1 MEEKM
6 GMYDWLTIATRGIRF
21 KPDREAVRNELR
33 EHMYDKIDDLRR
45 LFPDMTFE
53 EAQERAIRDMGD
65 PNEIGKALAKIHKPL
80 LGWLWRLSRVALWAA
95 AALMVYFLVVSAVGK
110 DYLGGWYSAVDYH
123 LDYTNSESIWGPAQK
138 VTYLKPWDG
147 SVKVDG
153 CRLTVETVVLNEWED
168 ERRLAVVLRC
178 WSPYFWMRE
187 GTEPRYRMSAVDDQG
202 NYYPSYREWEEWVW
216 EGIDI
221 YSQRRVDGERGGN
234 TPVYQE
240 YVYWVWQ
247 VDMEAK
253 ELTLNYNWMGRSFS
267 IPVNLEEVAK

>member
-95 AALMVYFLVVSAVGK
+95 VILMAYFLVVSAVGK
-110 DYLGGWYSAVDYH
+110 DYLGGWYSAGPDLEYVA
-123 LDYTNSESIWGPAQK
+123 LDSVMGPAEITEL
-138 VTYLKPWDG
+138 VPWKG

-153 CRLTVETVVLNEWED
+153 HLITMERALLKEWED
-168 ERRLAVVLRC
+168 ETRLAVVLRS
-178 WSPYFWMRE
+178 WTPRFWERY
-187 GTEPRYRMSAVDDQG
+187 GNEPRHHMSAVDDRG
-202 NYYPSYREWEEWVW
+202 NYYRSYEEFWA
-216 EGIDI
+216 ENDI
-221 YSQRRVDGERGGN
+221 EYYWRVAGDQGGN
-234 TPVYQE
+234 GLFYQD
-240 YVYWVWQ
+240 YVYWVYY
-247 VDMEAK
+247 VDPSATEI
-253 ELTLNYNWMGRSFS
+253 ELKYSWMGRIFS
-267 IPVNLEEVAK
+267 IPVDLEEVAK